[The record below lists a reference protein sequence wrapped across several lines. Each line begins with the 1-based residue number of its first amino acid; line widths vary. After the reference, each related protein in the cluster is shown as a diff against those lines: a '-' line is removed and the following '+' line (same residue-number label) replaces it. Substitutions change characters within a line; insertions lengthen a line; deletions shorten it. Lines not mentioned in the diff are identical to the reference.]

1 MSACSSFVGNVKIPY
16 YVVINGRGY
25 WRPSKK
31 LRRIGFQDVRCGADG
46 PAAWAAADTWNKRAE
61 ATLRGEVAPPIDPT
75 TLSRDQAEALR
86 RYPPRSVGAAFQTFI
101 RTDEWSS
108 RALSTRT
115 KVWWPAWFRIRQMWG
130 DVDPNT
136 VTFEMISAWRAQIEK
151 NQGRDVAHKTLKT
164 WRALWTIMRGMKIA
178 RGEDP
183 SLGVRNRA
191 PHPRFQR
198 WSEGEAARLVK
209 GAWRAGYG
217 GIACIIAIAWDST
230 FSPVDVRTLRPRHMK
245 ALARGLIFDR
255 SVEGR
260 QKTGRAALGTVS
272 RRTQRLVEAYLRDRG
287 VELHADAF
295 LFCTRSGTYYREA
308 TLAHD
313 FAAVR
318 ELVFPGER
326 RRLMDM
332 RRSGAAEAVAGEAEP
347 GTLSAKMANSIES
360 SNALHKTYSPVDL
373 ASVRSA
379 DAARLR
385 GRRRMR
391 EENE

>member
-1 MSACSSFVGNVKIPY
+1 MSECNSSVGNVKIPY
-16 YVVINGRGY
+16 YVVISGRGY

-31 LRRIGFQDVRCGADG
+31 LQALGFQDVRCGADG
-46 PAAWAAADTWNKRAE
+46 PSAWSIADVWNKRAD
-61 ATLRGEVAPPIDPT
+61 ATLRGDQPPPIDIT
-75 TLSRDQAEALR
+75 ALSRDDAEAVR
-86 RYPPRSVGAAFQTFI
+86 RYPPRSVGAAFQAFI
-101 RTDEWSS
+101 RTEEWRA
-108 RALSTRT
+108 RALSSRT

-136 VTFEMISAWRAQIEK
+136 VTFEMMSAWRAQLEK
-151 NQGRDVAHKTLKT
+151 NHGRDVAHKTLKT
-164 WRALWTIMRGMKIA
+164 WRALWTVMKGMKIA

-191 PHPRFQR
+191 PQPRSER
-198 WSEGEAARLVK
+198 WSEGEAARLAK
-209 GAWRAGYG
+209 GAWRAGYSG
-217 GIACIIAIAWDST
+217 LACIIAVAWDTT
-230 FSPVDVRTLRPRHMK
+230 FSPVDVRTLRHRHLK
-245 ALARGLIFDR
+245 TPPRGLIFDR

-272 RRTQRLVEAYLRDRG
+272 RRAQRLVETYLTARG

-318 ELVFPGER
+318 ELVFPGDR

-360 SNALHKTYSPVDL
+360 SNVLHKTYSPVDL

-391 EENE
+391 DENE

>member
-1 MSACSSFVGNVKIPY
+1 MSECTGSVASIKIPY
-16 YVVINGRGY
+16 FVVINGRGF
-25 WRPSKK
+25 WRPSAK
-31 LRRIGFQDVRCGADG
+31 LKLLGFQDVPCGPDS
-46 PAAWAAADTWNKRAE
+46 PVAWAIADKWNQSAA
-61 ATLRGEVAPPIDPT
+61 ATLSGKQEPPIDLT
-75 TLSRDQAEALR
+75 TLSREEAEAVR
-86 RYPPRSVGAAFQTFI
+86 RYPRGSVGFAFQTLL
-101 RTDEWSS
+101 RTEEWKT

-115 KVWWPAWFRIRQMWG
+115 KVWWPAWFRIRAMWG

-136 VTFEMISAWRAQIEK
+136 IRFEMMSAWRKQVEDTH
-151 NQGRDVAHKTLKT
+151 GRDVAHKTLKI
-164 WRALWTIMRGMKIA
+164 WRALWKIMRGMKIA
-178 RGEDP
+178 RDVDP

-191 PHPRFQR
+191 PQPRSQR
-198 WSEGEAARLVK
+198 WSEGEAVRLVK

-217 GIACIIAIAWDST
+217 GMACIIAIAWDST
-230 FSPVDVRTLRPRHMK
+230 FSPVDVRTLRNRHMK
-245 ALARGLIFDR
+245 SRTHGLIFDR

-272 RRTQRLVEAYLRDRG
+272 RRTQRLVKTYLNDRG
-287 VELHADAF
+287 VELHAEAF
-295 LFCTRSGTYYREA
+295 LFCTRSGSHYREA
-308 TLAHD
+308 TLGHD

-318 ELVFPGER
+318 ELVFPGDR

-332 RRSGAAEAVAGEAEP
+332 RRSGAAEAVAGEAKP

-360 SNALHKTYSPVDL
+360 SNSLHKTYSPVDL

-391 EENE
+391 DENE

>member
-1 MSACSSFVGNVKIPY
+1 MTGCGNSVGNIKIKY
-16 YVVINGRGY
+16 FVVINGRGF
-25 WRPSKK
+25 WRPSAK
-31 LRRIGFQDVRCGADG
+31 LKLLGFQDVPCGPVG
-46 PAAWAAADTWNKRAE
+46 PSAWAIADKWNQRAA
-61 ATLRGEVAPPIDPT
+61 ATLCGEQAPLIDMT
-75 TLSRDQAEALR
+75 TLSREEAEAVR
-86 RYPPRSVGAAFQTFI
+86 RYPRGSVGAAFQAFI
-101 RTDEWSS
+101 RTEEWSA
-108 RALSTRT
+108 RALSNRT
-115 KVWWPAWFRIRQMWG
+115 KVWWPAWFRIRAMWG

-136 VTFEMISAWRAQIEK
+136 ITFEMMSAWRKQIED
-151 NQGRDVAHKTLKT
+151 NHGRDVAHKTLKI
-164 WRALWTIMRGMKIA
+164 WRALWKIMRGMKIA
-178 RGEDP
+178 RDVDP

-191 PHPRFQR
+191 PQPRSQR
-198 WSEGEAARLVK
+198 WSEGEAVRLVK
-209 GAWRAGYG
+209 GAWRAGYSG
-217 GIACIIAIAWDST
+217 MACIIAIAWDST
-230 FSPVDVRTLRPRHMK
+230 FSPVDVRTLRNRHMK
-245 ALARGLIFDR
+245 VLTHGLIFDR

-272 RRTQRLVEAYLRDRG
+272 RRTQRLVKTYLNDRG
-287 VELHADAF
+287 VELHAEAF

-318 ELVFPGER
+318 ELVFKGDR

-332 RRSGAAEAVAGEAEP
+332 RRSGAAEAVAGEAKP

-360 SNALHKTYSPVDL
+360 SNLLHKTYSPVDL

-391 EENE
+391 DENE